1 MIPKNTV
8 LLVHDTADVSS
19 RFLQLTLKREFS
31 DYIDQLFV
39 CGPEG
44 VGSYDFARIDY
55 VLSTVP
61 ISRDIPVPILQIDDW
76 MNDLEISSLKQK
88 LRYQKNKFLNRYY
101 KKELFFT
108 DIEGGSRQEIIFQMC
123 RKIGEKRELPKGFYQ
138 SVMKREALGSTDL
151 GYMSAIPHPHKILSD
166 ENIAAV
172 AVLKKP
178 VFWEKKEV
186 QLVILSA
193 LATPSGNN
201 NRAFFEYTTSLAAS
215 EEKVKEILKNP
226 DFETFME
233 LISI

>member
-1 MIPKNTV
+1 
-8 LLVHDTADVSS
+8 
-19 RFLQLTLKREFS
+19 
-31 DYIDQLFV
+31 
-39 CGPEG
+39 
-44 VGSYDFARIDY
+44 
-55 VLSTVP
+55 
-61 ISRDIPVPILQIDDW
+61 
-76 MNDLEISSLKQK
+76 
-88 LRYQKNKFLNRYY
+88 
-101 KKELFFT
+101 
-108 DIEGGSRQEIIFQMC
+108 MC